1 MKMTYKKPEVLAV
14 TVMHFESL
22 LLSQSET
29 GRGTAGGP
37 TERTG
42 QDGAPLPT
50 TVGETDG
57 ETNPFGDSEGDHGQ
71 GAGNSG
77 NRAKSSMIWDEW

>member
-1 MKMTYKKPEVLAV
+1 MKMTYVKPETLAV
-14 TVMHFESL
+14 AVMHFESL

-37 TERTG
+37 TE
-42 QDGAPLPT
+42 DGLPT

-57 ETNPFGDSEGDHGQ
+57 ETNPFGDDQGDHGQ
-71 GAGNSG
+71 GSGGSG
-77 NRAKSSMIWDEW
+77 NRAKSSLWDDFDEEW

>member
-1 MKMTYKKPEVLAV
+1 MKMVYKKPEVLAI

-29 GRGTAGGP
+29 RRGTEGGP
-37 TERTG
+37 T
-42 QDGAPLPT
+42 QDGLPT

-57 ETNPFGDSEGDHGQ
+57 ETNPYGDSEGDHGQ
-71 GAGNSG
+71 GSGGGG
-77 NRAKSSMIWDEW
+77 NRSKSGMIWDEW

>member
-1 MKMTYKKPEVLAV
+1 MKMTYVKPEILAV
-14 TVMHFESL
+14 AVMHFESL

-57 ETNPFGDSEGDHGQ
+57 ETNPFGDDQGDHGQ
-71 GAGNSG
+71 GSGGSG
-77 NRAKSSMIWDEW
+77 NRSKSGMIWDEW